1 MQIIQNRRH
10 FLAGAAATGAAGL
23 IGWPTP
29 AWAEP
34 PPEVTRIRTSVFP
47 KISDCQT
54 PFYAAEDLLRLEGF
68 TEIEFIEPV
77 SDAESLQMLPN
88 GTIDFD
94 WWFAPELVRMIDRG
108 TALTILTG
116 LHTGCLELLANQH
129 VRSVKDLQGGRVGV
143 NQVNGIPH
151 VLLKVMAANVGLD
164 VDKDIEWVVTP
175 NSLDLLAAGK
185 IDAFL
190 ATPPDPQIA
199 ADRNIGHVILSTA
212 LDQPWSQY
220 YCCMLAANVDFVRQY
235 PVATKRALRAVLKA
249 VDLCV
254 SDPQA
259 AARRS
264 ADKGFASSYDY
275 ALRTLSAARYD
286 VWREFDPEDTLRFY
300 ALRMHELGMIAA
312 TPQEVIA
319 RGTDWHFLDE
329 LKRELKT

>member
-1 MQIIQNRRH
+1 MQIIQSRRT
-10 FLAGAAATGAAGL
+10 FMAGLTAAGAAGL
-23 IGWPTP
+23 VGT
-29 AWAEP
+29 ATQARAEP

-54 PFYAAEDLLRLEGF
+54 PFYAAEDLLRIEGF
-68 TEIEFIEPV
+68 TEIDFIEPS

-88 GTIDFD
+88 GTLDFD
-94 WWFAPELVRMIDRG
+94 WWFAPELVRMIDQG
-108 TALTILTG
+108 TSLAILTG
-116 LHTGCLELLANQH
+116 LHTGCLELLADQH
-129 VRSVKDLQGGRVGV
+129 VRSVKGLQGRRVGI
-143 NQVNGIPH
+143 NQMNGIPH

-164 VDKDIEWVVTP
+164 VEKDIEWVITP

-199 ADRNIGHVILSTA
+199 QDRNIGHVILSTS

-259 AARRS
+259 AAKRS

-275 ALRTLSAARYD
+275 ALRTLRTARYD

-312 TPQEVIA
+312 GPQEVIA
-319 RGTDWHFLDE
+319 KGTDWRFLNE
-329 LKRELKT
+329 LRRELKT

>member
-1 MQIIQNRRH
+1 M
-10 FLAGAAATGAAGL
+10 
-23 IGWPTP
+23 

-47 KISDCQT
+47 KVSDCQT

-88 GTIDFD
+88 GALDFD
-94 WWFAPELVRMIDRG
+94 WWFAPELVRMIDQG
-108 TALTILTG
+108 TSLAILTG
-116 LHTGCLELLANQH
+116 LHTGCLELIANHH
-129 VRSVKDLQGGRVGV
+129 VSSVKNLQGRRVGV

-164 VDKDIEWVVTP
+164 VEKDIEWVVTP

-235 PVATKRALRAVLKA
+235 PVATKRALRGVLKA

-312 TPQEVIA
+312 TPQEIIA
-319 RGTDWHFLDE
+319 NGTDWRFLDE
-329 LKRELKT
+329 LKLELKT